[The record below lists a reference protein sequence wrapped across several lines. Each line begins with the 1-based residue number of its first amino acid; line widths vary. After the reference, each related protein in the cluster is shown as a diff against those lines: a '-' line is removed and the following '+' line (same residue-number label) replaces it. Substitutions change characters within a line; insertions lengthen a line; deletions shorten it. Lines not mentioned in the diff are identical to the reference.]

1 MAFYIYEQPAFSMEH
16 FHPAFSQPLRTHR
29 RPRHWNLLEN
39 LFEQEQ
45 KSCASNQ
52 HCSRAKSV
60 QKSEEKFSSS
70 SVQEGKIE
78 ANADKSNEENKTVE
92 PETKMTS
99 KQFMSRVSCQE
110 DMEKVEIKIQL
121 HGHKFKAEN
130 LDVHVINND
139 VLVVKA
145 EDDQEKLERK
155 FKLSSNV
162 LVDKIESKFDV
173 KEENAQ
179 TLSIRVPKD
188 IKRIQVPISM
198 EE

>member
-60 QKSEEKFSSS
+60 QKSEEKSSS
-70 SVQEGKIE
+70 SSFHEEKFEV
-78 ANADKSNEENKTVE
+78 NADKSNEENKTVE

-145 EDDQEKLERK
+145 EDDQEKLEIK

-179 TLSIRVPKD
+179 TLTIHVPKD
-188 IKRIQVPISM
+188 IKRIQVPICM

>member
-1 MAFYIYEQPAFSMEH
+1 MG
-16 FHPAFSQPLRTHR
+16 
-29 RPRHWNLLEN
+29 
-39 LFEQEQ
+39 
-45 KSCASNQ
+45 SNQ
-52 HCSRAKSV
+52 HCSRTESV
-60 QKSEEKFSSS
+60 QKSEEKSLSS

-78 ANADKSNEENKTVE
+78 VNADKSNEENKTVE
-92 PETKMTS
+92 PATKRTS

-121 HGHKFKAEN
+121 HGHKFKPEYM
-130 LDVHVINND
+130 DVQVINND

-145 EDDQEKLERK
+145 EDDEEKFERK
-155 FKLSSNV
+155 FKLPSNV

-173 KEENAQ
+173 KDENAQ
-179 TLSIRVPKD
+179 TLAIHVPKD

>member
-1 MAFYIYEQPAFSMEH
+1 MG
-16 FHPAFSQPLRTHR
+16 
-29 RPRHWNLLEN
+29 
-39 LFEQEQ
+39 
-45 KSCASNQ
+45 SNQ
-52 HCSRAKSV
+52 HCSRTESV
-60 QKSEEKFSSS
+60 QKSEEKSLSS

-78 ANADKSNEENKTVE
+78 VNADKSNEENKTVE
-92 PETKMTS
+92 PATKRTS

-130 LDVHVINND
+130 LDVQVINND

-145 EDDQEKLERK
+145 EDDEEKFERK
-155 FKLSSNV
+155 FKLPSNI

-179 TLSIRVPKD
+179 TLAIHVPNTEIRSLQILLGINRRTELFILRSTFCVKMP
-188 IKRIQVPISM
+188 QFSLP
-198 EE
+198 